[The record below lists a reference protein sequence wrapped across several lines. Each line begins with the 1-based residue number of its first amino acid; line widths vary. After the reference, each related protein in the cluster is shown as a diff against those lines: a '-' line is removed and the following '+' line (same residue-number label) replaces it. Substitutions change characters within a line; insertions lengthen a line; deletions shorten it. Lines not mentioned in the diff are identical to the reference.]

1 MSELVVTPVKITDL
15 QPHPNADRLEIATI
29 GGWRIVTGKGNYSV
43 GDVVVHIPPDSMVP
57 RQWADEWGVTQ
68 YLSWKKNAASGRV
81 RAARLRGE
89 VSFGFLVPNESGAEP
104 GDDLVEHYGIAK
116 YEPPPPPVG
125 MSAGQMRSEHPLF
138 ERYTDI
144 QNLRNYPDKLNYDNP
159 LVVLEK
165 IHGTNSRVGWVKNRE
180 TGELE
185 LVCGTHR
192 TQRDPE
198 DCGIYSLPIDK
209 YRDNLEELQRF
220 LYEIMLDTGGE
231 LQSLV
236 VFGEIFGAGVQ
247 DLHYGAKQEK
257 DYRVFDILVNGEYA
271 NWQSLEHLCERFGL
285 PTVPV
290 LNRGILSFEELL
302 ELAQGDTTL
311 DDEHIREGVVV
322 RPMFEELTW
331 GKGEQDPHPKRMIFK
346 LISDDYLL
354 RKGGSEFH

>member
-1 MSELVVTPVKITDL
+1 MSELVVTPVVISDL
-15 QPHPNADRLEIATI
+15 QPHPNADRLEIATV

-57 RQWADEWGVTQ
+57 QQWADEWGVTQ
-68 YLSWKKNAASGRV
+68 YLSWKKDAPSGRV

-89 VSFGFLVPNESGAEP
+89 VSFGFLVPNESGAEL
-104 GDDLVEHYGIAK
+104 GADLAEHYGVTK

-144 QNLRNYPDKLNYDNP
+144 QNLRNFTDKLNYGIP

-165 IHGTNSRVGWVKNRE
+165 IHGTNSRVGWVKSRE
-180 TGELE
+180 GDGLE

-198 DCGIYSLPIDK
+198 DCGVYSLPIDK
-209 YRDNLEELQRF
+209 YRSELEHLRDFMQSIMDELDM
-220 LYEIMLDTGGE
+220 EME
-231 LQSLV
+231 SLI

-257 DYRVFDILVNGEYA
+257 DYRVFDVVVNGKYLP
-271 NWQSLEHLCERFGL
+271 WDSLHSVCERVGL
-285 PTVPV
+285 PVVPV
-290 LNRGILSFEELL
+290 LGRGDFSFEELQQF
-302 ELAQGDTTL
+302 AQGDTTL
-311 DDEHIREGVVV
+311 NDEHIREGVVV
-322 RPMFEELTW
+322 RPASEELTW

-346 LISDDYLL
+346 VISDAYLL
-354 RKGGSEFH
+354 RKGGTEFH